1 MLFIKQLHLH
11 LMQCK
16 KKVHKY
22 DQTHRGVISQ
32 GSDNGRLSSGKT
44 TSLYQ
49 VESQLGLETV
59 AGSTWTHLMCQLSA
73 LNTLNYDPFH
83 HHMQVSHDHITT
95 AKSSTLLGFD

>member
-95 AKSSTLLGFD
+95 AKSSTPLGFD